1 MKKLLCF
8 IMAIVLLVSFA
19 GCRRS
24 KNQPTEPSENAD
36 SNNVQNQTAPKDE
49 MINLSV
55 AVSVPTTTEETL
67 HEDDTVLCRY
77 TYQNISLVLH
87 KPDVA
92 DKVILNF
99 LNRVDS
105 TRELAESTAELARTN
120 YKPENWVPYLYHI
133 AYSPTRVDEKVLS
146 FFGNNVVFSGAG
158 HPERTCVSASY
169 DLTTGDVLTLAS
181 IMQKDATTEQFC
193 NLVLNGLAEM
203 AQGNYLYDNY
213 KQTVTQ
219 RFTQDPA
226 HDEAWYFTQTG
237 MCFYFAPYEIAPY
250 SSGVITVEIPYENL
264 RSLLH
269 EDYLPLIRSTPSG
282 EAKVTPFADITMD
295 NFSDIAEIV
304 LDKEGKM
311 YMIHTVGNLQDMRL
325 QFLDANNN
333 YTVFAA
339 DALSSGDG
347 IMIQANDAQFK
358 NLKLSYRSGKEIISI
373 PLNK

>member
-1 MKKLLCF
+1 MKKFLYF
-8 IMAIVLLVSFA
+8 IMAVSLLVSFT
-19 GCRRS
+19 GCKKS
-24 KNQPTEPSENAD
+24 KVPPTEPSENAG
-36 SNNVQNQTAPKDE
+36 SNNSPTQTVPDAG
-49 MINLSV
+49 IANLSV

-92 DKVILNF
+92 DKVILDF
-99 LNRVDS
+99 LNRVDT
-105 TRELAESTAELARTN
+105 TRELAEATAELARTN

-169 DLTTGDVLTLAS
+169 DLVTGDVLTLAS
-181 IMQKDATTEQFC
+181 IMQKDATAEQFC

-203 AQGNYLYDNY
+203 AQGNYLYGNY

-219 RFTQDPA
+219 RFTQDPT

-264 RSLLH
+264 RDLLH
-269 EDYLPLIRSTPSG
+269 EDYLPLIRNTPSG
-282 EAKVTPFADITMD
+282 EAKVTSFADISMD
-295 NFSDIAEIV
+295 KFSDIAEIV

-311 YMIHTVGNLQDMRL
+311 YMIHTVGNLQDIRI

-339 DALSSGDG
+339 DALASGDG
-347 IMIQANDAQFK
+347 IMVQASDEQFK
-358 NLKLSYRSGKEIISI
+358 NLKLSYKSGKEIISI
-373 PLNK
+373 PLSK

>member
-1 MKKLLCF
+1 MKKFLYF
-8 IMAIVLLVSFA
+8 IMAVSLLVSFT
-19 GCRRS
+19 GCKKS
-24 KNQPTEPSENAD
+24 KVPPTEPSENAG
-36 SNNVQNQTAPKDE
+36 SNNSPTQTVPDAG
-49 MINLSV
+49 IANLSV

-92 DKVILNF
+92 DKVILDF
-99 LNRVDS
+99 LNRVDT
-105 TRELAESTAELARTN
+105 TRELAEATAELARTN

-169 DLTTGDVLTLAS
+169 DLVTGDVLTLAS
-181 IMQKDATTEQFC
+181 IMQKDATAEQFC

-203 AQGNYLYDNY
+203 AQGNYLYGNY

-219 RFTQDPA
+219 RFTQDPT

-237 MCFYFAPYEIAPY
+237 MCFYFDPYEIAPY

-264 RSLLH
+264 RDLLH
-269 EDYLPLIRSTPSG
+269 EDYLPLIRNTPSG
-282 EAKVTPFADITMD
+282 EAKVTSFADISMD
-295 NFSDIAEIV
+295 KFSDIAEIV

-311 YMIHTVGNLQDMRL
+311 YMIHTVGNLQDIRI

-339 DALSSGDG
+339 DALASGDG
-347 IMIQANDAQFK
+347 IMVQASDEQFK
-358 NLKLSYRSGKEIISI
+358 NLKLSYKSGKEIISI
-373 PLNK
+373 PLSK